1 MNYMDGNYSSDGT
14 LYIKATN
21 LQKFQKLIEKAKKQA
36 DELQDTINQLE
47 FFDFNFKFSIE
58 EN

>member
-1 MNYMDGNYSSDGT
+1 MDGNYSSDGT